1 MLFPQRQAPDPE
13 LTCFL
18 FLPGSKWA
26 FCRVSISGGVKSN
39 FLFTIKGTES
49 GSAENAH
56 FFPQGVRSRSR
67 CEAGKLKRRSGGA
80 ETHHLPPGL
89 GLRRSFCSEPVQVK
103 QVSTYREQVR
113 GLSREQ
119 EHLQTWGSGAYSVEG
134 AEGSRAQIQA
144 GPLRVGWGWA
154 EAGAGLLEGR
164 RGESH
169 WFCLAWLRK
178 TFLPIEEI
186 TPLPSTAWKLLMAA

>member
-56 FFPQGVRSRSR
+56 FFLQGVRSRSR
-67 CEAGKLKRRSGGA
+67 CQAGKLKRRSGGA

-103 QVSTYREQVR
+103 QVSTYRERWEGWAGSGSICKPGAVEVIPQR
-113 GLSREQ
+113 GLRAAEPRSGLGRWE
-119 EHLQTWGSGAYSVEG
+119 WGE
-134 AEGSRAQIQA
+134 AE
-144 GPLRVGWGWA
+144 
-154 EAGAGLLEGR
+154 
-164 RGESH
+164 
-169 WFCLAWLRK
+169 RK
-178 TFLPIEEI
+178 LGQGC
-186 TPLPSTAWKLLMAA
+186 